1 MKSLYLHY
9 KNKYPGGQVHSTES
23 SLDVYSASGEHVIA
37 MRRDGSGSM
46 IDQSEAFGLR
56 DRHDLAP
63 IPKESRIH
71 KMVDG
76 KIGLSEESEERKK
89 SAMSFLCPDKK
100 DVILSCD
107 VLSKKHGFKFD
118 DKQRE
123 QK

>member
-76 KIGLSEESEERKK
+76 KVAFSEESEERKK